1 MTNPILG
8 SLILAT
14 PLMATSHTV
23 NTELPCLQIHNHNV
37 MHPLS
42 LASGVT
48 RSVIML
54 IIVPTVTHN
63 HSIIVAIILSLRCHH
78 SLSHTLSINIHNLN
92 SKFNLLE
99 IHNLPDLSGK
109 LIILHQ
115 PLTSQTLTFS
125 TLTTVKMN
133 PSSHKEKSMAFSQ
146 TLSLTLVPESH

>member
-1 MTNPILG
+1 MPRLIHSSLTITDHNPFTTVTTMAIKHTDKGMVMTNPILN

-14 PLMATSHTV
+14 PFMATSHTV
-23 NTELPCLQIHNHNV
+23 YTELPCLQIHNHNV
-37 MHPLS
+37 MHLLS

-54 IIVPTVTHN
+54 IIVPTATHN
-63 HSIIVAIILSLRCHH
+63 HIIIVAIILSLRCHH

-109 LIILHQ
+109 LIIL
-115 PLTSQTLTFS
+115 P
-125 TLTTVKMN
+125 
-133 PSSHKEKSMAFSQ
+133 
-146 TLSLTLVPESH
+146 